1 LLQNDELRHR
11 TSFSLARDLLC
22 LILRSQQE
30 MAYSKSGA
38 LVLREIPPNRILT
51 ESDAPF
57 AQGHDNAPSMPGNI
71 QGSIDWIAKEK
82 NLPTEKVCQLVVDNL
97 GAIEAKIIAPD
108 SVR

>member
-1 LLQNDELRHR
+1 
-11 TSFSLARDLLC
+11 
-22 LILRSQQE
+22 